1 MKQLQPINN
10 SVPVEKVIPDNMAQL
25 FLPLYLKHPAV
36 LKLRD
41 AGIIM
46 AGISEASA
54 GFRLRRTPD
63 FLFALFTRSGC
74 GEIVVD
80 GDACELE
87 AGSLYLAPA
96 GREQLYFQK
105 GAGNWRF
112 LWFHLKPDAAFL
124 QPPPPGAVT
133 GRCGDSA
140 RLEEAMSGFAAETVR
155 SMRSLVSSD
164 EQPPGSFYSDS
175 MSLAESLRSFHLE
188 VDASNQ
194 NAEALA
200 GLYAELIFGLL
211 DRAFLSLLA
220 RYDGDERS
228 DCLDRLWSR
237 VIAELGREWPL
248 EDMASIVHMSIP
260 TLIRQVKK
268 RYDATPMQMLY
279 HLRLKRAVQL
289 LLSSRLP
296 VTAIAREIGYG
307 SVSSFST
314 AFRAEYGVTPRDYRR
329 RQPDGGPFS

>member
-1 MKQLQPINN
+1 
-10 SVPVEKVIPDNMAQL
+10 
-25 FLPLYLKHPAV
+25 
-36 LKLRD
+36 
-41 AGIIM
+41 
-46 AGISEASA
+46 
-54 GFRLRRTPD
+54 
-63 FLFALFTRSGC
+63 
-74 GEIVVD
+74 
-80 GDACELE
+80 
-87 AGSLYLAPA
+87 
-96 GREQLYFQK
+96 
-105 GAGNWRF
+105 
-112 LWFHLKPDAAFL
+112 
-124 QPPPPGAVT
+124 
-133 GRCGDSA
+133 
-140 RLEEAMSGFAAETVR
+140 MSGFAAETVR

-248 EDMASIVHMSIP
+248 EEMASIVHMSIP

-289 LLSSRLP
+289 LLSSRAAGNRHRAGDRLRQRLLLFDCLP
-296 VTAIAREIGYG
+296 RRIRRHAARLPPPAAG
-307 SVSSFST
+307 
-314 AFRAEYGVTPRDYRR
+314 RR
-329 RQPDGGPFS
+329 TVLLNHRLPPLYFLKNTCS

>member
-1 MKQLQPINN
+1 MKPRQPINN

-41 AGIIM
+41 AGILM
-46 AGISEASA
+46 AGISEAST

-63 FLFALFTRSGC
+63 FLFVLFTRSGC

-80 GDACELE
+80 GDVCGLE
-87 AGSLYLAPA
+87 AGSVYFAPA
-96 GREQLYFQK
+96 GREQLYYQK
-105 GAGNWRF
+105 GSGCWRF
-112 LWFHLKPDAAFL
+112 LWFHLKPAAAFL
-124 QPPPPGAVT
+124 QPLPPGAVT
-133 GRCGDSA
+133 GHFGDSA

-155 SMRSLVSSD
+155 SIQSLVSSD
-164 EQPPGSFYSDS
+164 EQPPWNFYRDS
-175 MSLAESLRSFHLE
+175 MNLSESLRSFHLE
-188 VDASNQ
+188 PGASNR
-194 NAEALA
+194 NAESLA

-220 RYDGDERS
+220 RFDGDECS
-228 DCLDRLWSR
+228 DRLERLWNR
-237 VIAELGREWPL
+237 VLADLGREWPL
-248 EDMASIVHMSIP
+248 EEMASIVHMSIP

>member
-1 MKQLQPINN
+1 
-10 SVPVEKVIPDNMAQL
+10 
-25 FLPLYLKHPAV
+25 
-36 LKLRD
+36 
-41 AGIIM
+41 
-46 AGISEASA
+46 
-54 GFRLRRTPD
+54 
-63 FLFALFTRSGC
+63 
-74 GEIVVD
+74 
-80 GDACELE
+80 
-87 AGSLYLAPA
+87 
-96 GREQLYFQK
+96 
-105 GAGNWRF
+105 
-112 LWFHLKPDAAFL
+112 
-124 QPPPPGAVT
+124 
-133 GRCGDSA
+133 
-140 RLEEAMSGFAAETVR
+140 MSGFAAETVR

-248 EDMASIVHMSIP
+248 EEMASIVHMSIP